1 MKNNI
6 VFLPERATKGSSFQ
20 AIENK
25 LFLRTGCSGKLE
37 IASKNKLGFLK
48 RKFVTKIVFS
58 CQTRMM
64 LKLFKENIR
73 IAFGSIRTQLLRTI
87 LTVLIIA
94 IGITALVSILTVVSA
109 LENTISSDFASMGA
123 NTFNINQYENEVR
136 NNGGQERKIINPI
149 ISYPEAVAFKNKYNY
164 PFTETSL
171 SFKATSVAEVK
182 FGAIKTDP
190 ENSIVGVDEHFMT
203 NSGLETSAGR
213 NFTGFDIDNN
223 AYVCIVGS
231 DFEKGLLK
239 DVNPI
244 DKVISIRGA
253 RFRVIGVLK
262 EKGSTFGNSQDL
274 RILIPIQVA
283 RSLFTAPNINYT
295 MSIMVSKKELLDQ
308 AIDNAT
314 STMRR
319 VRKLSPIKDNNFGV
333 VRSDDLINRILG
345 ITKYLGLASW
355 LIGIITVLGS
365 SIALMNIMIV
375 SVTERTREIG
385 VRKALGAKKTTIAFQ
400 FFIETLLIGQLG
412 GLVGIIFGI
421 LIGFGIATAMSFVF
435 VIPWG
440 AIMAAFITSF
450 IVAIVSGLYPAVK
463 AAKLDPIEA
472 LRYE

>member
-1 MKNNI
+1 
-6 VFLPERATKGSSFQ
+6 
-20 AIENK
+20 
-25 LFLRTGCSGKLE
+25 
-37 IASKNKLGFLK
+37 
-48 RKFVTKIVFS
+48 
-58 CQTRMM
+58 M
-64 LKLFKENIR
+64 LNLFKENVK
-73 IAFGSIRTQLLRTI
+73 IAIGSVRTQLLRTI

-94 IGITALVSILTVVSA
+94 IGITALVGILTVVAA
-109 LENTISSDFASMGA
+109 LENTISADFASMGA
-123 NTFNINQYENEVR
+123 NTFNINQYENTTRRRGNE
-136 NNGGQERKIINPI
+136 EREIVNPI
-149 ISYPEAVAFKNKYNY
+149 ISYPEAVAFQNKFKY

-171 SFKATSVAEVK
+171 SFTATSKAEVK
-182 FGAIKTDP
+182 FGATKTDP
-190 ENSIVGVDEHFMT
+190 EITIVGVDENFIP
-203 NSGLETSAGR
+203 NSGLETSLGR
-213 NFTGFDIDNN
+213 NFNGFDIDNN
-223 AYVCIVGS
+223 TYMCVVGS

-244 DKVISIRGA
+244 NKTISIRGA
-253 RFRVIGVLK
+253 KFKVIGVLK

-274 RILIPIQVA
+274 RVLIPIQVA
-283 RSLFTAPNINYT
+283 RSLFTAPKTNYT
-295 MSIMVSKKELLDQ
+295 VSVMVAKKEVLEQ

-319 VRKLSPIKDNNFGV
+319 VRKLSPVKDNNFAV

-355 LIGIITVLGS
+355 LIGVITVLGS

-385 VRKALGAKKTTIAFQ
+385 VRKALGAKKSTIAFQ

-421 LIGFGIATAMSFVF
+421 LIGFGIATAMDFAF

-450 IVAIVSGLYPAVK
+450 IVAIVSGLYPAIK
-463 AAKLDPIEA
+463 AAVLDPIEA

>member
-1 MKNNI
+1 M
-6 VFLPERATKGSSFQ
+6 F
-20 AIENK
+20 K
-25 LFLRTGCSGKLE
+25 LFR
-37 IASKNKLGFLK
+37 
-48 RKFVTKIVFS
+48 
-58 CQTRMM
+58 
-64 LKLFKENIR
+64 ENVR

-94 IGITALVSILTVVSA
+94 IGITALVGILTVVAA

-123 NTFNINQYENEVR
+123 NTFNINQYENETR
-136 NNGGQERKIINPI
+136 NRGRQEREIINPI
-149 ISYPEAVAFKNKYNY
+149 ISYPEAVAFKNKFKY

-171 SFKATSVAEVK
+171 SFTATSTAEVK
-182 FGAIKTDP
+182 YQSTKTDP
-190 ENSIVGVDEHFMT
+190 EITVVGVDEHFIT
-203 NSGLETSAGR
+203 NSGLETSLGR
-213 NFTGFDIDNN
+213 NFNGFDIDNN
-223 AYVCIVGS
+223 TYVCVVGS

-239 DVNPI
+239 DMNPI
-244 DKVISIRGA
+244 DKIISIRGA
-253 RFRVIGVLK
+253 KFKVIGVLK

-274 RILIPIQVA
+274 RVLIPIQVA

-295 MSIMVSKKELLDQ
+295 MSIMVGKKELLDQ

-319 VRKLSPIKDNNFGV
+319 VRKLSPVKDNNFGV

-421 LIGFGIATAMSFVF
+421 LIGFGIATAMSFAF

-440 AIMAAFITSF
+440 AIMSAFITSF
-450 IVAIVSGLYPAVK
+450 AVAIVSGLYPAIK